1 MNKIITLQKITQV
14 IKSVHNTGKSIVLVG
29 GCFDILHIGHI
40 KFLEEAK
47 KMGDI
52 LLVLL
57 ESDPKVKKLK
67 GKNRPYFTQKER
79 ACVIASLLYTD
90 YVILL
95 PEINQDR
102 DYERLV
108 MQLKPDIIAVTE
120 NDPLLE
126 KKKQQA
132 DVAGGELK
140 TVPFIKTFSS
150 SRLAKILGME

>member
-1 MNKIITLQKITQV
+1 MAKIVSLQEITSIINSLRK
-14 IKSVHNTGKSIVLVG
+14 NNSIVLVG

-67 GKNRPYFTQKER
+67 GKNRPHFAQKER
-79 ACVIASLLYTD
+79 AQVLASLIYVD

-95 PEINQDR
+95 AEMNKDR
-102 DYERLV
+102 DYEQLV
-108 MQLKPDIIAVTE
+108 RQLKPNIIAVTE

-132 DVAGGELK
+132 EMAGGKLK

>member
-47 KMGDI
+47 KTGDI

-79 ACVIASLLYTD
+79 AQVIASLLYTD

-120 NDPLLE
+120 NDPLL
-126 KKKQQA
+126 KKKKHQA
-132 DVAGGELK
+132 DVAGSRLK

>member
-52 LLVLL
+52 LFVLL
-57 ESDPKVKKLK
+57 ENDSKVRKLK
-67 GKNRPYFTQKER
+67 GKNRPYFAQKER
-79 ACVIASLLYTD
+79 AQVLASLSYVD

-95 PEINQDR
+95 AEMNKDR
-102 DYERLV
+102 DYEQLV

-120 NDPLLE
+120 NDPLL
-126 KKKQQA
+126 KKKKHQA
-132 DVAGGELK
+132 DVAGSRLK